1 MMEPFKTLEV
11 NDQIAAYESI
21 YLAQGNDLIKTDRM
35 GAGKSIEGRSPYLDH
50 RITELMAKMSN
61 DQKFSKTYSKYF
73 LKEYGLKFFEKDQMF
88 KKKSMPTM
96 PIGEWI
102 KGPLKDWAIASLEG
116 LDKSRYN
123 VKESLNLLNE
133 HCSGIYDHTRSLRT
147 LLITSAWMSQKPNKQ

>member
-1 MMEPFKTLEV
+1 MIKINANIIPTIVIINWFAPQPKPIAIIKNKYTSSSGSF
-11 NDQIAAYESI
+11 IAALNLTIDSAPTKPSDSAKELLTI
-21 YLAQGNDLIKTDRM
+21 IITIQVVTDR
-35 GAGKSIEGRSPYLDH
+35 
-50 RITELMAKMSN
+50 IT
-61 DQKFSKTYSKYF
+61 
-73 LKEYGLKFFEKDQMF
+73 KFFEKDQMF

-133 HCSGIYDHTRSLRT
+133 HCSDIYDHTRSLRT
-147 LLITSAWMSQKPNKQ
+147 LLITSAWMSQKPNKH